1 MNDSA
6 IKRKF
11 QLLMISAMYE
21 NGGNMTHRFL
31 DGHPQ
36 MSVYP
41 FESQL
46 GTRHVTDHLTS
57 LFPVKYRWPVF
68 ELNATPT
75 DDYNAMIDEECRV
88 LARTPRVSKFRHL
101 RFDFSDEER
110 LHAYQTFVASDG
122 RSCAKNVA
130 AFFGATFET
139 WRNMVR
145 TGEEIVSVGYSPVV
159 VVDTPRILSDFTD
172 AHVLH
177 VVRNPWSAFS
187 DTKKRPV
194 PLSLEHYMLGW
205 AVNQYY
211 ATLFHDMNPDQVHLL
226 RAEDIMAD
234 PHKALKPICEDL
246 GLEPSRSLKTTT
258 WNGIELEEIY
268 PWGTIRQATPE
279 ANRKTAL
286 ELSVTEREAVRQAAG
301 GYLEKF
307 DYKDFVS
314 R

>member
-1 MNDSA
+1 MDDSA
-6 IKRKF
+6 INRKF

-46 GTRHVTDHLTS
+46 GTRFVRDHLTS

-68 ELNATPT
+68 ELNATPAE
-75 DDYNAMIDEECRV
+75 DYQAMIDEECRV
-88 LARTPRVSKFRHL
+88 RARTPRVSKFRHL

-110 LHAYQTFVASDG
+110 FDSYRAFVESRG
-122 RSCAKNVA
+122 RSRSHNVM
-130 AFFGATFET
+130 AFFMATFKT

-145 TGEEIVSVGYSPVV
+145 TGEEVVSVGYSPVV
-159 VVDTPRILSDFTD
+159 VVDTARILNDFPE
-172 AHVLH
+172 AHLLH

-187 DTKKRPV
+187 DTRKRPV
-194 PLSLEHYMLGW
+194 PLSLDHYMLGW
-205 AVNQYY
+205 TVNQYY
-211 ATLFHDMNPDQVHLL
+211 ATLYLDMYPGRVHLL

-234 PHKALKPICEDL
+234 PLSALKPICENL
-246 GLEPSRSLKTTT
+246 GLEPSRSLINAT
-258 WNGIELEEIY
+258 WNGIELNEIY
-268 PWGTIRQATPE
+268 PWGTIRHATPD
-279 ANRKTAL
+279 ANSNTAL
-286 ELSVTEREAVRQAAG
+286 ELSFQEREAVRRAAG
-301 GYLEKF
+301 GYLELF

-314 R
+314 P

>member
-1 MNDSA
+1 MNDPA
-6 IKRKF
+6 IKRNF

-46 GTRHVTDHLTS
+46 GTRYVTDHLTS

-75 DDYNAMIDEECRV
+75 EDYHAMIDEECRV
-88 LARTPRVSKFRHL
+88 RARTPRVSKFCHL

-110 LHAYQTFVASDG
+110 FDCYRAFVESYG
-122 RSCAKNVA
+122 RSRAQNVT
-130 AFFGATFET
+130 AFFRATFRS

-145 TGEEIVSVGYSPVV
+145 TGEEVVNVGYSPVV
-159 VVDTPRILSDFTD
+159 VVDTPRILKDFPES
-172 AHVLH
+172 HVLH

-205 AVNQYY
+205 TVNQYY
-211 ATLFHDMNPDQVHLL
+211 ATMYHNMFPGRVHLV

-234 PHKALKPICEDL
+234 PHTALKPICENL
-246 GLEPSRSLKTTT
+246 GLEPSKSLRTTT
-258 WNGIELEEIY
+258 WNGFELKEIY
-268 PWGTIRQATPE
+268 PWGTIRQATPG
-279 ANRKTAL
+279 ANHNTAL
-286 ELSVTEREAVRQAAG
+286 ELSVAERETVRQAAG